1 MRRPRE
7 EHCAASVGALGAET
21 SVVVVGRDHRVLALC
36 SRRLLRIRLL
46 GVRRWRQRVA
56 FKARQRHC
64 AAGRASARCYIR
76 RDPGMGMLVASYALH
91 TSTTQRSRK
100 LPSQRRKQSRVELQ
114 KSLPVAGPRT
124 GLGGAI
130 PVARGHD
137 ALVSAPP
144 SPAACLGACT

>member
-7 EHCAASVGALGAET
+7 ERCAASEGALGAET

-36 SRRLLRIRLL
+36 SRCLLRIRLL
-46 GVRRWRQRVA
+46 GVRRWRKRVA

-64 AAGRASARCYIR
+64 APGRASARCYIR
-76 RDPGMGMLVASYALH
+76 RDPGMGMQVASYARH
-91 TSTTQRSRK
+91 TATTHVFRK
-100 LPSQRRKQSRVELQ
+100 AAKPKKQSRGELQ
-114 KSLPVAGPRT
+114 KTLPVAGPRT

-130 PVARGHD
+130 PVAGGHD